1 MSTLYQSIIEAT
13 SDQVTDELIALR
25 AKSVLVENKDYIE
38 VINLIFKLK
47 FHVDFRF
54 CKSPSEIQQIYDEIR
69 TPNDNGEYKP
79 FRFVLDLSE
88 YILYRIEDVDIA
100 QLANLLSS
108 ILTAHN
114 RVNRENS
121 CYDNYIIETMSKA
134 DWEKFILNNA
144 WFIGAYFLT
153 QIPTKDIM
161 YIVSELDVQRKSS
174 KAGTNGKNTLTL
186 PELEAMVRT

>member
-1 MSTLYQSIIEAT
+1 MSTLYETIIEAT
-13 SDQVTDELIALR
+13 SNQVADELIALR

-38 VINLIFKLK
+38 ILNLIFKLK

-54 CKSPSEIQQIYDEIR
+54 CKSQSEIQQIYDELR

-79 FRFVLDLSE
+79 FRFILDLSE
-88 YILYRIEDVDIA
+88 FILYRIDDFEIT

-108 ILTAHN
+108 ILTSHN

-134 DWEKFILNNA
+134 DWEKFIHNNA

-153 QIPTKDIM
+153 QLPTKDIM
-161 YIVSELDVQRKSS
+161 YIVSELDVKRKSP
-174 KAGTNGKNTLTL
+174 KAGTNANNTMTL
-186 PELEAMVRT
+186 PELEAMVRQ